1 MTDRSAYPIIPWPR
15 SVEARPGAFTP
26 RSPIEDTYAYEPIP
40 AELTTDEVKHVIGTQ
55 GCVWTEYM
63 PTPEHVEYMAY
74 PRALALAEIAWS
86 PREAR
91 DWKSFSERLPAAL
104 ALLDR
109 LGVNYRRPG

>member
-55 GCVWTEYM
+55 GCMWTEYM
-63 PTPEHVEYMAY
+63 PTPEQVEPAY
-74 PRALALAEIAWS
+74 PRALALAE
-86 PREAR
+86 
-91 DWKSFSERLPAAL
+91 KSFQARMPAAL